1 LGSEA
6 ASLGVTALPPFPNP
20 PVTNTKPESGDA
32 TGITW
37 DLSPL
42 MPGGADTAAVAGQ
55 GALSLAAAFSDSH
68 RTRIAGYDAGQIL
81 AVIRELEHVH
91 EAVTAVYTFA
101 SLRFDADRRPPEH
114 GALLSEMEETTAL
127 LDALTM
133 FFDLEWI
140 AIEDARAA
148 ELLASP
154 ELAPYA
160 HLLSVLR
167 RSKPHRLSEPEERM
181 LTEKSVSG
189 VEAWRR
195 LFDEQISGLEVE
207 LDGHRIELADAA
219 ARLSSGQRSERRDA
233 AAAITAAL
241 SPGLRTRVR
250 IFNILL
256 ADHAV
261 DDRLRHYPHWL
272 AELNQDN
279 EASEESV
286 QALVAAVR
294 GRYDIPQRWSRIK
307 ARALGLDRLLDYD
320 RMAPVG
326 GPPVRVS
333 WDRARELVLSTY
345 SGFSDELGRQ
355 AARFFDKRW
364 IDAEIRPG
372 KSPGAYCA
380 STVPQANPFVL
391 LNFSGRLDDVLTL
404 AHELGHGLHFQL
416 AAPRGILQ
424 MHTPVTVAETA
435 SVFGETLT
443 FAHLLTLAEDPAA
456 RFALLAHQ
464 LDEAVGTVFRQ
475 VAIHLFEDAVHRA
488 RRETGELSAEDI
500 TAHWMAANREL
511 YGDSVEL
518 TENYGLWWSYVS
530 HVFTVPGY
538 VYAYAYGQLLALSMY
553 ARYLEEGEPF
563 VPRYLEV
570 LGAGGSRAPQELAQ
584 MAGVDLTDAG
594 FWDTGLELI
603 DQRLAQ
609 AEAAALEVAS

>member
-1 LGSEA
+1 
-6 ASLGVTALPPFPNP
+6 
-20 PVTNTKPESGDA
+20 VTNTKPESGDA

-42 MPGGADTAAVAGQ
+42 MLGGADTAAVLGQ

-68 RTRIAGYDAGQIL
+68 RTRIASYDAGQIL
-81 AVIRELEHVH
+81 AAIRELERVH
-91 EAVTAVYTFA
+91 EAVTAAYTFA
-101 SLRFDADRRPPEH
+101 SLRFDADTRPPEH
-114 GALLSEMEETTAL
+114 GALLSQMEETTAQV
-127 LDALTM
+127 DALTM

-148 ELLASP
+148 ELLASV

-160 HLLSVLR
+160 HLLRVLR

-189 VEAWRR
+189 AEAWRR

-207 LDGHRIELADAA
+207 LDGHRVELADAT
-219 ARLSSGQRSERRDA
+219 ARLSSGQGSERRDA

-256 ADHAV
+256 ADHDV
-261 DDRLRHYPHWL
+261 DDRLRHYSHWL
-272 AELNQDN
+272 AELNEEN

-294 GRYDIPQRWSRIK
+294 GRYDIPRRWSRIK
-307 ARALGLDRLLDYD
+307 ARALGLDRLRDYD

-345 SGFSDELGRQ
+345 SSFSDELGRQ
-355 AARFFDKRW
+355 AARFFDERW

-391 LNFSGRLDDVLTL
+391 LNFSGRLDDVLTM

-435 SVFGETLT
+435 SVFGETLA
-443 FAHLLTLAEDPAA
+443 FAHLLSLAEDPAA

-475 VAIHLFEDAVHRA
+475 VAIHRFEDAVHRA
-488 RRETGELSAEDI
+488 RRETGELSAEEI
-500 TAHWMAANREL
+500 TSHWMAANRDL

-518 TENYGLWWSYVS
+518 TENYGQWWSYVS

-570 LGAGGSRAPQELAQ
+570 LSAGGSRAPEELAQ
-584 MAGVDLTDAG
+584 MAGVDLTDPG